1 MKTIEINGSP
11 RTELGKKNSK
21 KLRMAGNVPC
31 VIYGKNDNVHFYTH
45 ENSFLGLVY
54 SPDSH
59 LVNLNLEDKKY
70 NLVVKDVQFHPVTDK
85 IIHADFLEISD
96 DKKIKISLPVKVS
109 GDSVGVKAGG
119 KLRIKRRQLNVK
131 GFVNDIPEYIP
142 IDITNVKINH
152 SVKVS
157 DISMPNIEITDPKI
171 TTIVTV
177 ASSRV
182 VLKEEGEAAAEK
194 PAAEA
199 APADTHSEEKS

>member
-1 MKTIEINGSP
+1 MKTIEINGSV

-45 ENSFLGLVY
+45 ENSFLNLVY
-54 SPDSH
+54 TPDSH
-59 LVNLNLEDKKY
+59 LVNLNLDDKKY
-70 NLVVKDVQFHPVTDK
+70 NLIVKDVQFHPVTDK

-96 DKKIKISLPVKVS
+96 DKKIKISLPVKIS
-109 GDSVGVKAGG
+109 GDSIGVKAGG
-119 KLRIKRRQLNVK
+119 KLRIKRRHLNVK
-131 GFVNDIPEYIP
+131 GYVKDIPEFIP

-152 SVKVS
+152 SIKVS
-157 DISMPNIEITDPKI
+157 DISVPDIEITDPKI

-182 VLKEEGEAAAEK
+182 VLKEEGEAAAET
-194 PAAEA
+194 PEAEA
-199 APADTHSEEKS
+199 TPADTHSEEKS

>member
-1 MKTIEINGSP
+1 
-11 RTELGKKNSK
+11 
-21 KLRMAGNVPC
+21 
-31 VIYGKNDNVHFYTH
+31 
-45 ENSFLGLVY
+45 
-54 SPDSH
+54 
-59 LVNLNLEDKKY
+59 EDKKY

-171 TTIVTV
+171 TTI
-177 ASSRV
+177 
-182 VLKEEGEAAAEK
+182 
-194 PAAEA
+194 
-199 APADTHSEEKS
+199 

>member
-11 RTELGKKNSK
+11 RTELGKKSSK
-21 KLRMAGNVPC
+21 KLRMEGNVPC
-31 VIYGKNDNVHFYTH
+31 VIYGKNENVHFYTH

-85 IIHADFLEISD
+85 IIHADFIETSD
-96 DKKIKISLPVKVS
+96 DKKIKISLPVKIS
-109 GDSVGVKAGG
+109 GDSAGVKAGG
-119 KLRIKRRQLNVK
+119 KLRIKRRYLNIK
-131 GFVNDIPEYIP
+131 GFINDIPEFIP
-142 IDITNVKINH
+142 VDITNVKINH

-157 DISMPNIEITDPKI
+157 DISIPNIEITDPKI
-171 TTIVTV
+171 TTILTV

-182 VLKEEGEAAAEK
+182 VMKEEGEAVAEK

-199 APADTHSEEKS
+199 APEETHSEEKS

>member
-182 VLKEEGEAAAEK
+182 VLKEEGEAAAET
-194 PAAEA
+194 PEAEA
-199 APADTHSEEKS
+199 TPADTHSEEKS